1 MLERT
6 IDELKTG
13 EVLPEVETAINL
25 RVDLKIPSDFIDEE
39 LQRLR
44 IYKQIASTRS
54 EAELDSLYRDL
65 EDRFGELPLPV
76 RNLLEYARLRILG
89 RARGVTSID
98 RTAQGIE
105 IKFHETAR
113 VDPERIVELVASG
126 NGVTF
131 APPATL
137 RIQASGSRAELF
149 SSIETVLHEIA

>member
-1 MLERT
+1 M
-6 IDELKTG
+6 
-13 EVLPEVETAINL
+13 ETAINL
-25 RVDLKIPSDFIDEE
+25 KVDLKIPADFIDEE

-54 EAELDSLYRDL
+54 EAEVDSLYRDL

-89 RARGVTSID
+89 RARGVTAIERTVHGID
-98 RTAQGIE
+98 IR
-105 IKFHETAR
+105 FHETAR
-113 VDPERIVELVASG
+113 IDPERIVELVGAG

-137 RIQASGSRAELF
+137 RLQPPASRGGSLQQ
-149 SSIETVLHEIA
+149 H